1 MAKRK
6 STTDETPAADAPAV
20 ANGDVSG
27 SSKKRR
33 RLSDAESAAKKP
45 KKEKKSSSKKER
57 KAAEAEDEQQEE
69 QAAPEAEEENAAA
82 AAAAPAESKKKQKK
96 NKKGKKNNSDSNN
109 EEAAAAEGGE
119 GEQQQE
125 GDDENTKN
133 AGGAKKSRWIV
144 FVGNIPYSATVADI
158 ERHFSA
164 VQPISVRLLHEKTN
178 PSKSRGIAFVEFGGF
193 DHMKTC
199 LKTMHHTIMRCTPKA
214 DPRANGY
221 KGRNIKQVEERQINV
236 ELTAGGGGAKDNR
249 KEKIRAKNEKLTAE
263 RERRAVEE
271 ERVRIKKEQERLA
284 KEGERKGGQDGVHP
298 SRRNRVPG
306 NSRSR

>member
-6 STTDETPAADAPAV
+6 STADETPAAAV
-20 ANGDVSG
+20 AAAADDISG
-27 SSKKRR
+27 SKKRR
-33 RLSDAESAAKKP
+33 RLSDAEPAAKKS

-57 KAAEAEDEQQEE
+57 KEAETNGDEQDPE
-69 QAAPEAEEENAAA
+69 QQQAGEEAEEKTETPAAE
-82 AAAAPAESKKKQKK
+82 PKKKQKKQKK
-96 NKKGKKNNSDSNN
+96 NKKGKKGSDD
-109 EEAAAAEGGE
+109 AAGE
-119 GEQQQE
+119 GEQEQQGE
-125 GDDENTKN
+125 TEDGGTAQGPGKKN
-133 AGGAKKSRWIV
+133 RYIV

-164 VQPISVRLLHEKTN
+164 VQPISVRLLHEKAN
-178 PSKSRGIAFVEFGGF
+178 PTKSRGIAFVEFGRF

-199 LKTMHHTIMRCTPKA
+199 LKTMHHTIMKGSPKTN
-214 DPRANGY
+214 DGGW
-221 KGRNIKQVEERQINV
+221 KGGRNSNKVEERQINV

-271 ERVRIKKEQERLA
+271 ERVRVKKEQERLSR
-284 KEGERKGGQDGVHP
+284 EGERKGGQDGIHP

-306 NSRSR
+306 GRR